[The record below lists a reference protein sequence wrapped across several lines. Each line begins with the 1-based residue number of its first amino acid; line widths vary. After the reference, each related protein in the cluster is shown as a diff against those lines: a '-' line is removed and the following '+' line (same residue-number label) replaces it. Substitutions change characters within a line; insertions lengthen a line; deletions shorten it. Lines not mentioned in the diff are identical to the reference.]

1 MSEINSFSDYASKYN
16 TNMDYS
22 SLFGGGAPYI
32 DNGMGGINV
41 SDYAMIKNGSYGK
54 LMKAYYAK
62 QDADKLSQF
71 GDSSKTLTLMRSSAD
86 SLKKSAEV
94 LGDVS
99 LYEKK
104 KFKKKDEETGEEIEV
119 EDYDWDAITKA
130 VKTFVDDYNSV
141 VEQAGNSE
149 TKNVLR
155 NAAWMTGITEKAGN
169 LLSKVGITIGKGN
182 KLEFDEEGLKKKTTL
197 GESGIEFDNISTL
210 KSLFTGYGSFAS
222 QIERKLRR
230 YPALRRGQREWIK
243 PTIRAGLIPTRCRS
257 CLVVPWMKKWVISS
271 KIKIRSRTKTR
282 IKRKIRVLIKLLKSK
297 TDKKAMRK
305 IEFALIT
312 MA

>member
-1 MSEINSFSDYASKYN
+1 MSEINSFSDYASRYN

-22 SLFGGGAPYI
+22 TLFGGGAPYI
-32 DNGMGGINV
+32 DNSMDGINV

-86 SLKKSAEV
+86 SLKKSAV
-94 LGDVS
+94 ALGGAS

-104 KFKKKDEETGEEIEV
+104 KFRKKDEETGEEIEV

-155 NAAWMTGITEKAGN
+155 NAAWMTSITEKTGN
-169 LLSKVGITIGKGN
+169 LLSKAGITIGKGN
-182 KLEFDEEGLKKKTTL
+182 KLEFDEEALKKKTML
-197 GESGIEFDNISTL
+197 GESGIELDNISTL

-222 QIERKLRR
+222 RIAQK
-230 YPALRRGQREWIK
+230 AS
-243 PTIRAGLIPTRCRS
+243 A
-257 CLVVPWMKKWVISS
+257 ISS
-271 KIKIRSRTKTR
+271 AAARTKGVDKIYNKNGAYSDTLSKLFEST
-282 IKRKIRVLIKLLKSK
+282 IDKRVGGETKDKV
-297 TDKKAMRK
+297 TDKSYWESKLEEEKEKNKAENK
-305 IEFALIT
+305 EKNT
-312 MA
+312 DKDD

>member
-222 QIERKLRR
+222 QIEQKASAISSAAARTKGVDQT
-230 YPALRRGQREWIK
+230 YNKSG
-243 PTIRAGLIPTRCRS
+243 
-257 CLVVPWMKKWVISS
+257 LVVPWMKKWVISS

>member
-22 SLFGGGAPYI
+22 SLFGSGAPYI
-32 DNGMGGINV
+32 DSGTGGLFGGINV

-62 QDADKLSQF
+62 QDADKLSQT

-86 SLKKSAEV
+86 SLKKSAEA

-104 KFKKKDEETGEEIEV
+104 KLKKRDEETGEEIEV

-130 VKTFVDDYNSV
+130 VKSFIDDYNAV
-141 VEQAGNSE
+141 VGQAGNSE

-155 NAAWMTGITEKAGN
+155 NAVWMTGITEKTGN

-182 KLEFDEEGLKKKTTL
+182 KLEFDEKALKKKISL
-197 GESGIEFDNISTL
+197 GEGSIELDNISTL

-222 QIERKLRR
+222 RIAQK
-230 YPALRRGQREWIK
+230 AS
-243 PTIRAGLIPTRCRS
+243 A
-257 CLVVPWMKKWVISS
+257 ISS
-271 KIKIRSRTKTR
+271 AAARTKGVDVTYNKNGAYFDTLSR
-282 IKRKIRVLIKLLKSK
+282 LFSSTVDEKVGSKDKDEDEDKYSWKPKLKK
-297 TDKKAMRK
+297 DKDEDK
-305 IEFALIT
+305 
-312 MA
+312 

>member
-1 MSEINSFSDYASKYN
+1 MRNRMRISCHSSVILPN
-16 TNMDYS
+16 T
-22 SLFGGGAPYI
+22 
-32 DNGMGGINV
+32 
-41 SDYAMIKNGSYGK
+41 
-54 LMKAYYAK
+54 
-62 QDADKLSQF
+62 DADAFQCGL
-71 GDSSKTLTLMRSSAD
+71 AE
-86 SLKKSAEV
+86 KSAEV

-182 KLEFDEEGLKKKTTL
+182 KLEFDEEGLKKK
-197 GESGIEFDNISTL
+197 
-210 KSLFTGYGSFAS
+210 
-222 QIERKLRR
+222 
-230 YPALRRGQREWIK
+230 QR
-243 PTIRAGLIPTRCRS
+243 
-257 CLVVPWMKKWVISS
+257 
-271 KIKIRSRTKTR
+271 
-282 IKRKIRVLIKLLKSK
+282 
-297 TDKKAMRK
+297 
-305 IEFALIT
+305 
-312 MA
+312 

>member
-1 MSEINSFSDYASKYN
+1 MSEINSFSDYASRYN

-62 QDADKLSQF
+62 QDADKLSQS

-86 SLKKSAEV
+86 SLKKSAEA
-94 LGDVS
+94 LGDAS

-104 KFKKKDEETGEEIEV
+104 KFRKKDEETGKEIEAW
-119 EDYDWDAITKA
+119 DYDWDAITKA

-141 VEQAGNSE
+141 VERAGDSE

-155 NAAWMTGITEKAGN
+155 GAAWMTSVTEKAGN
-169 LLSKVGITIGKGN
+169 LLSKAGITIGKGN
-182 KLEFDEEGLKKKTTL
+182 KLEFDEETLKKKTA
-197 GESGIEFDNISTL
+197 GESGALFDSISTL

-222 QIERKLRR
+222 QIAQK
-230 YPALRRGQREWIK
+230 AS
-243 PTIRAGLIPTRCRS
+243 A
-257 CLVVPWMKKWVISS
+257 ISS
-271 KIKIRSRTKTR
+271 AAARTRGVDKTYNKNGAYSDTLSKLFGSTVDEKVGNKIKDKDTAKDKNKDKEKDKSSDKT
-282 IKRKIRVLIKLLKSK
+282 S
-297 TDKKAMRK
+297 
-305 IEFALIT
+305 
-312 MA
+312 

>member
-119 EDYDWDAITKA
+119 EDYDWDVITKA

-155 NAAWMTGITEKAGN
+155 NAAWMTSITEKAGN
-169 LLSKVGITIGKGN
+169 LLSRVGITIGKGN

-197 GESGIEFDNISTL
+197 GESCIEFDNISTL

-222 QIERKLRR
+222 QIEQK
-230 YPALRRGQREWIK
+230 AS
-243 PTIRAGLIPTRCRS
+243 A
-257 CLVVPWMKKWVISS
+257 ISS
-271 KIKIRSRTKTR
+271 AAARTKGVDQTYN
-282 IKRKIRVLIKLLKSK
+282 KNGAYSDTLSKLFGSTVDEKVGDKFKDKDTVKDKNKDKEEDKSSDK
-297 TDKKAMRK
+297 TS
-305 IEFALIT
+305 
-312 MA
+312 

>member
-104 KFKKKDEETGEEIEV
+104 KFKR
-119 EDYDWDAITKA
+119 YCL
-130 VKTFVDDYNSV
+130 FS
-141 VEQAGNSE
+141 S
-149 TKNVLR
+149 R
-155 NAAWMTGITEKAGN
+155 NRR
-169 LLSKVGITIGKGN
+169 TIWC
-182 KLEFDEEGLKKKTTL
+182 
-197 GESGIEFDNISTL
+197 S
-210 KSLFTGYGSFAS
+210 
-222 QIERKLRR
+222 
-230 YPALRRGQREWIK
+230 
-243 PTIRAGLIPTRCRS
+243 IR
-257 CLVVPWMKKWVISS
+257 
-271 KIKIRSRTKTR
+271 
-282 IKRKIRVLIKLLKSK
+282 
-297 TDKKAMRK
+297 
-305 IEFALIT
+305 
-312 MA
+312 

>member
-41 SDYAMIKNGSYGK
+41 SDYAMIKTEAMETDEG
-54 LMKAYYAK
+54 LLCE

-222 QIERKLRR
+222 QIEQK
-230 YPALRRGQREWIK
+230 AS
-243 PTIRAGLIPTRCRS
+243 A
-257 CLVVPWMKKWVISS
+257 ISS
-271 KIKIRSRTKTR
+271 AAARTKGVDQTYN
-282 IKRKIRVLIKLLKSK
+282 KSGAYSDTLSKLFGSTVDEKVGDKFKDKDTVKDKNKDKEKDKSSDK
-297 TDKKAMRK
+297 TS
-305 IEFALIT
+305 
-312 MA
+312 